1 MDRIIKIL
9 AAIVFAA
16 VSVPACDLVDAIG
29 WVESRNNDQSV
40 GDDGKAAGRYQI
52 HMAVIQDVNE
62 RCGTS
67 YKAEDRNDP
76 EKAREI
82 MEKYIG
88 IWAKH
93 YEKTQGKPATDEIK
107 ARIWNGGPSGW
118 RKKATLKYWKKVQK
132 AMKQRQ

>member
-1 MDRIIKIL
+1 MKIKALAMAAIL
-9 AAIVFAA
+9 AAF
-16 VSVPACDLVDAIG
+16 SVTACDLVDAIG
-29 WVESRNNDQSV
+29 WVESRNNDKAV
-40 GDDGKAAGRYQI
+40 GDAGKAAGRYQI
-52 HMAVIQDVNE
+52 HMAVIQDVNA

-67 YKAEDRNDP
+67 YTAEDRNDP

-118 RKKATLKYWKKVQK
+118 RKDATLKYWEKVQK
-132 AMKQRQ
+132 TMKQRK